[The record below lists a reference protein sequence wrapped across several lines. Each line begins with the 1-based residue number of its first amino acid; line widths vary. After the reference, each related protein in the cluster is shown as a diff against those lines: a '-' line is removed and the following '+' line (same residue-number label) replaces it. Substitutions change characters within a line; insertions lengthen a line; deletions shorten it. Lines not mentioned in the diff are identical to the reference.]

1 MQDKRY
7 LLDLRQLFS
16 GEDREELFQEAFS
29 KVDVERRQKALH
41 MKKVKVQA
49 ASLGAGLLL
58 QKALTDHMEEPSRK
72 VLANSVEG
80 SSRNVLADS
89 AEGSG
94 RKVLADSAEGSNCIA
109 LSDSTADSSCKA
121 STDRAEGLN
130 HKALE
135 YSAKGMP
142 KIQLF
147 SVKELLALIEG
158 PVMEPEYGFGRN
170 GKPHFKNYPLQFN
183 LSHSGEYVLCGVSD
197 QEIGVDIQ
205 EIRNANKV
213 SLAKRFFSEGEC
225 MALERCESDKE
236 RSHMFFRM
244 WTRKEAY
251 GKLTGQG
258 IAGTMK
264 QDLWADDS
272 EEEKLIWEEYD
283 IPSGY
288 RIAVCKYAPE

>member
-7 LLDLRQLFS
+7 LLDLQQLFT
-16 GEDREELFQEAFS
+16 GEDREALFQEALN
-29 KVDVERRQKALH
+29 KVDAERRHKALR

-58 QKALTDHMEEPSRK
+58 QKALAD
-72 VLANSVEG
+72 SVE
-80 SSRNVLADS
+80 
-89 AEGSG
+89 E
-94 RKVLADSAEGSNCIA
+94 SNRED
-109 LSDSTADSSCKA
+109 LP
-121 STDRAEGLN
+121 DRAKEI
-130 HKALE
+130 
-135 YSAKGMP
+135 S
-142 KIQLF
+142 KIQRL
-147 SVKELLALIEG
+147 SVKELLALIER
-158 PVMEPEYGFGRN
+158 PLIEPEYGYGRN
-170 GKPHFKNYPLQFN
+170 GKPYFKDYPIQFN

-236 RSHMFFRM
+236 RSQMFFRM

-251 GKLTGQG
+251 GKLTGEG
-258 IAGTMK
+258 IVGTVK
-264 QDLWADDS
+264 KNLWADDS